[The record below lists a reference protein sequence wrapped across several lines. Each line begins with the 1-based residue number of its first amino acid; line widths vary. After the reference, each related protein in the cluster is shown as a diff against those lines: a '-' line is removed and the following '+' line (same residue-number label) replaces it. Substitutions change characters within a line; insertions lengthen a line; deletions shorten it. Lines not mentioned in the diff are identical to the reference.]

1 MGTFRLTRGAG
12 VVENARVAE
21 DAQLLELL
29 AMLTVESS
37 VLHACSDCVGN
48 LGGIV
53 NVKKGVC
60 NAKTDVKS
68 MWERSNKR
76 GWPKELEVEKDE
88 VERRPTIELENFA
101 ARGLAGVLVSPYSVA
116 GSIPARRVGCSHS
129 ASRG

>member
-1 MGTFRLTRGAG
+1 M
-12 VVENARVAE
+12 AE

-68 MWERSNKR
+68 MWERSNSGAGPRSWKSR
-76 GWPKELEVEKDE
+76 RMRLSDGRRLSLKTSQLEVWP
-88 VERRPTIELENFA
+88 VFWFLRTP
-101 ARGLAGVLVSPYSVA
+101 
-116 GSIPARRVGCSHS
+116 
-129 ASRG
+129 